1 MKFEKDE
8 IIRRIC
14 RIREEIGHQKVKP
27 AIKDIKF
34 DEKSGVMLIVTSD
47 RPEKST
53 VIGKGGWVVGKLK
66 EELNINSIH
75 VEAYPDI
82 LLKEYKIKLAANK
95 LNELLKFSDL
105 SNSKPLTNLSKLLS
119 HRIENI
125 YDFEASFGDVR
136 RRRRR

>member
-1 MKFEKDE
+1 MAT
-8 IIRRIC
+8 RRLS
-14 RIREEIGHQKVKP
+14 P

-34 DEKSGVMLIVTSD
+34 DEKHGVMLIVTSD

-82 LLKEYKIKLAANK
+82 LLKEYKIKLAC
-95 LNELLKFSDL
+95 E
-105 SNSKPLTNLSKLLS
+105 
-119 HRIENI
+119 
-125 YDFEASFGDVR
+125 
-136 RRRRR
+136 